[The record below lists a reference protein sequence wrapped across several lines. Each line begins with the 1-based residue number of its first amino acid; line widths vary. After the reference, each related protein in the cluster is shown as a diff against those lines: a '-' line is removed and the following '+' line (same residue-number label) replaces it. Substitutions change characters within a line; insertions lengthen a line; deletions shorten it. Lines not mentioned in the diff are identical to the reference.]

1 MESDKERLWSSM
13 LLVGRLLRSFF
24 MELKQSLFRL
34 ITAAELVGDAWLSSS
49 GSWNC
54 GGGLITSGAIRK
66 EFTLSSHSVEKVET
80 FGPHQPWAEQ
90 TKVVFSIFDFNSALS
105 HESVAEVSP
114 QA

>member
-24 MELKQSLFRL
+24 TQSLSRL
-34 ITAAELVGDAWLSSS
+34 ITAAELVGDAWLGSS

-66 EFTLSSHSVEKVET
+66 EFTLSSHSDEKVET
-80 FGPHQPWAEQ
+80 FGPHQPWAKQ
-90 TKVVFSIFDFNSALS
+90 TKVLFSMFDFSSALF
-105 HESVAEVSP
+105 HESVAEKFH
-114 QA
+114 